1 VLLDAPNEDKY
12 SGSSISSPLV
22 AEKKSM
28 FEGDESASYATP
40 DDAAANIFSSIQMC
54 FGLVLKRWILR
65 HV

>member
-1 VLLDAPNEDKY
+1 
-12 SGSSISSPLV
+12 
-22 AEKKSM
+22 M